1 MVGRADVVC
10 ETGVARPTQLVP
22 CLDSHYPHCRHC
34 ACPVDPVETNVRYY
48 KKGGGQWQCGQCSC
62 RLVGLVKIYGT
73 SNMADF
79 DDMPEASRQEFWKSL
94 PTSQK
99 GIRSKVEDYL
109 VKTRTEREANLVN
122 GELLPLSVYKTR
134 GVNTE
139 DIEKKTLDADKEW
152 HPVLGM
158 TYKVKLRSSSHGLAE
173 EHVRKQMLS
182 SQRDNKKIKVK
193 VDKPARE
200 SSPDKSSS
208 DSFFF

>member
-1 MVGRADVVC
+1 MVGRSYVVC
-10 ETGVARPTQLVP
+10 ETAVALPTQLVP

-34 ACPVDPVETNVRYY
+34 ACLVDPVETNVRYY

-73 SNMADF
+73 SNMPDF

-134 GVNTE
+134 GFNTE
-139 DIEKKTLDADKEW
+139 DIEQKYIGCRQ
-152 HPVLGM
+152 GM
-158 TYKVKLRSSSHGLAE
+158 APCSRNDLQGETPLEFPRSRRGA
-173 EHVRKQMLS
+173 RPKA
-182 SQRDNKKIKVK
+182 NAIF
-193 VDKPARE
+193 PA
-200 SSPDKSSS
+200 
-208 DSFFF
+208 